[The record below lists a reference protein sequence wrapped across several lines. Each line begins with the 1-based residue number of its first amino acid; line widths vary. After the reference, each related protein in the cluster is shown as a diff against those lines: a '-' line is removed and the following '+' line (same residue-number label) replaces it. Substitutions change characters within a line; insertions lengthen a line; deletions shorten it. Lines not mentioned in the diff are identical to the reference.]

1 MVKLCIYLYWVVL
14 KMTINSKGSGQDTV
28 HVSIAAPTYFGARH
42 GMETL
47 GQMISYDD
55 MSDTLQIYETAHVE
69 DSPSYSHRGVL
80 LDTSRN
86 FISKKVEL
94 PLTNSRY
101 PSWCRL
107 SSRSS
112 LGCPTTS

>member
-1 MVKLCIYLYWVVL
+1 MPALFAFPRMAELCILNGCAL
-14 KMTINSKGSGQDTV
+14 KITINSKGSGQDTV

-86 FISKKVEL
+86 FISKKV
-94 PLTNSRY
+94 
-101 PSWCRL
+101 
-107 SSRSS
+107 
-112 LGCPTTS
+112 